1 MKMRFAPATLAA
13 LLALFS
19 TASADVQ
26 IADTGYQETKAG
38 KALSLRRV
46 FTIDT
51 GKKTFVLQ
59 SNGVSIGYVNSS
71 WHQNE
76 VCAVDVNGEKFFEFT
91 DIASARNEFQD
102 RIAFT
107 VTPGKESGT
116 IAAAWEGQ
124 RAKVTLAYAARA
136 NDDKLEITVK
146 VTPKQTLWATT
157 VAFECYPSAGG
168 PRHKLSRAVAT
179 AKRAEVLPPW
189 EDEKRVDLARDERW
203 ALFYDNQIDLGTPVV
218 ADQKGR
224 GGCALVYAPEDATE
238 AWIKVGAVHI
248 DSRFR
253 YGPDV
258 TEMRF
263 AVLDFQ
269 NEKSNAAG
277 LAYMKTLEETGYRIA
292 GTRPARPAAAAKA
305 PVAPAPVVERRPYPL
320 LPGGALPLVT
330 DGNSAYSIHHSP
342 AAPTSVRAAAKEL
355 QRVIAIATGATLPV
369 RTEPVA
375 PMICVGDGPASQAAG
390 ISGEDLPYGS
400 YRVRT
405 VGENLYIVGR
415 DLPDGERT
423 PFSGVSLGTRFGVSA
438 FLERVV
444 GARWIM
450 PGDIGEEIPRRQ
462 TLAVAPIDLYEAPA
476 FDYRTLTITDAP
488 IVREWALRQ
497 KVSTASG
504 GGNYASSFIVMANHS
519 WDEFM
524 PKGLRDAHPEWDAV
538 DGEINKFCTRR
549 PEAIRAFAENAV
561 LWLKRNPNARMVQ
574 VSPSDGQIFC
584 RCAQCRRFT
593 VKDPHGQESVTLN
606 ILDSY
611 NDVARVVAQER
622 PGCMVGGF
630 AYGLCTYPPAVPVA
644 LEPNVLIQWT
654 PLNYYGMGLYKPA
667 YRDEFERVAAQWRA
681 LTPNV
686 TYWNY
691 CHWHR
696 SESGA
701 PYAPALPIMKLQ
713 FPVLKKYGYRGVTED
728 GSANWCYGGPN
739 NYLLAK
745 LLWDANA
752 DVDALYR
759 EWLALAYG
767 EGADA
772 IHTGRL
778 VPVYPKAEGIGERWL
793 RRLMKQ
799 CVDEY
804 ARQVPEFLPARMVAS
819 TGFPDR
825 GSALAAIH
833 FPESPEVLASARRR
847 LAFDELLLLQMNILA
862 RRARWRGGPAGF
874 PVVDRE
880 GRVEQFVAGLPYAL
894 TGAQRRSL
902 AEILQDIAAPTPMC
916 RLLQG
921 DVGSGKTIV
930 AAAAAF
936 AAVASGRQ
944 VAVMAPTEILAEQ
957 HNRTFRSLFSRPEAR
972 VDGQNVE
979 VALLTGNLRKSD
991 RTAIQARVASGD
1003 VALVIGT
1010 HALIQESVDFAS
1022 LGLVIVDEQHRFGV
1036 LQREALRKKGTS
1048 PHLLVM
1054 TATPIPRSLALTT
1067 FGDLDLSV
1075 IDEMPPGRQTIRTR
1089 CFGPNDRDQLYTSV
1103 RAEIAAGHQAYVI
1116 CPLVEESD
1124 RLEAKAATAEYD
1136 RLRQTVFSGCRV
1148 GLLHGRLK
1156 GDDKEAVMRAFQR
1169 GELDVLVSTAVVEV
1183 GIDVPNA
1190 TCIII
1195 EGAERFGLSQLHQ
1208 FRGRVGRGSAP
1219 AYCAL
1224 LTDTTS
1230 TDALERLQVLV
1241 NTSDGFELAEQ
1252 DLRLRGPGEFFGTR
1266 QSGLPDLRLA
1276 SVTDIAL
1283 VTQARALAT
1292 DLYANDPTL
1301 AALEH
1306 RPLAEEVA
1314 RFWNAGQ
1321 VN

>member
-772 IHTGRL
+772 MGRL
-778 VPVYPKAEGIGERWL
+778 YAVLDEGFRDFKVNRESFHYHGDNYEIMPDKIEAIYVPRMARIEALYLEALGAAKSAR
-793 RRLMKQ
+793 
-799 CVDEY
+799 
-804 ARQVPEFLPARMVAS
+804 ARQRIELFGANLVVFHYNLRKAGYLADPEK
-819 TGFPDR
+819 
-825 GSALAAIH
+825 SA
-833 FPESPEVLASARRR
+833 FYRSDK
-847 LAFDELLLLQMNILA
+847 AFDEFMQQPLPDSLGAGVEFYRRPLQNSK
-862 RRARWRGGPAGF
+862 P
-874 PVVDRE
+874 
-880 GRVEQFVAGLPYAL
+880 
-894 TGAQRRSL
+894 
-902 AEILQDIAAPTPMC
+902 LQPKA
-916 RLLQG
+916 
-921 DVGSGKTIV
+921 
-930 AAAAAF
+930 
-936 AAVASGRQ
+936 
-944 VAVMAPTEILAEQ
+944 
-957 HNRTFRSLFSRPEAR
+957 
-972 VDGQNVE
+972 
-979 VALLTGNLRKSD
+979 RKSD
-991 RTAIQARVASGD
+991 FVAEKRTLD
-1003 VALVIGT
+1003 VPRRATQTAV
-1010 HALIQESVDFAS
+1010 
-1022 LGLVIVDEQHRFGV
+1022 V
-1036 LQREALRKKGTS
+1036 LDGR
-1048 PHLLVM
+1048 
-1054 TATPIPRSLALTT
+1054 
-1067 FGDLDLSV
+1067 
-1075 IDEMPPGRQTIRTR
+1075 IDPGEWKT
-1089 CFGPNDRDQLYTSV
+1089 
-1103 RAEIAAGHQAYVI
+1103 
-1116 CPLVEESD
+1116 
-1124 RLEAKAATAEYD
+1124 AATASGFCKLGTRTPAERQTTVRVMYDQETLYVAVECDEPRMADAPAPSLPNDND
-1136 RLRQTVFSGCRV
+1136 RL
-1148 GLLHGRLK
+1148 
-1156 GDDKEAVMRAFQR
+1156 FQ
-1169 GELDVLVSTAVVEV
+1169 GNVVELFLNAAGGADRV
-1183 GIDVPNA
+1183 WHLAVNPANSRWDGIGNRKTEDLAWQSAAARSDGKWTAELAIPFAGLGLRNPAGA
-1190 TCIII
+1190 TCRANVTRSRVLRDVR
-1195 EGAERFGLSQLHQ
+1195 EDSTWTPLEKAFLEPDHLGEWRFA
-1208 FRGRVGRGSAP
+1208 AP
-1219 AYCAL
+1219 
-1224 LTDTTS
+1224 
-1230 TDALERLQVLV
+1230 
-1241 NTSDGFELAEQ
+1241 
-1252 DLRLRGPGEFFGTR
+1252 
-1266 QSGLPDLRLA
+1266 
-1276 SVTDIAL
+1276 
-1283 VTQARALAT
+1283 
-1292 DLYANDPTL
+1292 
-1301 AALEH
+1301 
-1306 RPLAEEVA
+1306 
-1314 RFWNAGQ
+1314 
-1321 VN
+1321 